1 MELRQLAYFEAVA
14 RCGSFT
20 RAAERLHIAQP
31 AVSAQI
37 RRLER
42 ELGTSLLARTTRRVS
57 LTQAGELFLARAQ
70 AVLAELDGARADLS
84 ELAAVLRGQL
94 RLGVTPVTG
103 SLDVPVALAG
113 FHRRYPDIGL
123 SVRNG
128 LIAALLQDLDDGDID
143 AVIGPVHH
151 DLDAR
156 YVARSLVGESF
167 VLVTP
172 PGRRSTA
179 PAIRTLGD
187 VRDDL
192 FVCLPAA
199 SGLHAILIEASAAQ
213 GFVPHIQFEAP
224 DPAGIRAFVSAGLG
238 VALLAGSAARADGPP
253 VDIHRLKPSPRH
265 PPIGLITTRGR
276 RATPTLR
283 AWQQHLEQERQPR
296 VAVGVTRGRKA
307 ASVRG

>member
-37 RRLER
+37 QRLER
-42 ELGTSLLARTTRRVS
+42 ELGTSLLERTTRRVA
-57 LTQAGELFLARAQ
+57 LTHAGELFLARAQ

-123 SVRNG
+123 SVRSG
-128 LIAALLQDLDDGDID
+128 LIAALLQDLVDGDID

-156 YVARSLVGESF
+156 CVTRSFVGESF

-172 PGRRSTA
+172 PGRRSTD
-179 PAIRTLGD
+179 PPIRTLAD
-187 VRDDL
+187 VRDDR

-199 SGLHAILIEASAAQ
+199 SGLHAILIEAAAAQ
-213 GFVPHIQFEAP
+213 GFVPRIQFEAP
-224 DPAGIRAFVSAGLG
+224 DPAGIRAFVAAGLVVCCDTRRPNATPHRLRAAGRPISSRHNVVSAGNDDGSG
-238 VALLAGSAARADGPP
+238 V
-253 VDIHRLKPSPRH
+253 RLPRQ
-265 PPIGLITTRGR
+265 R
-276 RATPTLR
+276 RARDTGVPR
-283 AWQQHLEQERQPR
+283 AGN
-296 VAVGVTRGRKA
+296 AYA
-307 ASVRG
+307 ATW